1 MTHLRNRGDRL
12 SCVGMCANHQGL
24 RYEQI
29 GRLQVRIIYTTNMG
43 ANSRYLSMRGNL
55 LKRLTYWQTGP
66 GVPKADEKQFKTVG
80 RLSSKTHPRTWWS
93 GIMMTFVLIT
103 FVAPPVRIL
112 LLVYFEL
119 VAQAHFTPP
128 SFTSFLDDF
137 NSRILLSLLKKTLVC
152 PTLCIALI
160 GTQFPPFQFF
170 IASHTFAILHNT
182 LSFPIGTIRPTEGD

>member
-1 MTHLRNRGDRL
+1 
-12 SCVGMCANHQGL
+12 
-24 RYEQI
+24 
-29 GRLQVRIIYTTNMG
+29 
-43 ANSRYLSMRGNL
+43 
-55 LKRLTYWQTGP
+55 
-66 GVPKADEKQFKTVG
+66 
-80 RLSSKTHPRTWWS
+80 
-93 GIMMTFVLIT
+93 MTFVLIT

-182 LSFPIGTIRPTEGD
+182 LSFPIGTIRPTEGDWRIYTRSLHRYNGRHYHIVSLKHSILRHDDLQVPQWHPFNSSNCSSGKAYQAS